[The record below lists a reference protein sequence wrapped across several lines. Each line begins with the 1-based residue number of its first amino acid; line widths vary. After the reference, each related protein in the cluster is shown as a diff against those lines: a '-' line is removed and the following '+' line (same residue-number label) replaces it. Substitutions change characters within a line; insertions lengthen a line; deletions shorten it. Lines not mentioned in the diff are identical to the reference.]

1 MKNQK
6 YDFLIIG
13 GGIIGTMIHYY
24 LQKDNKN
31 ILQIEKNN
39 YLADETTHGNSGVL
53 HGGFDAENPVEA
65 KLNVI
70 GTKLWKENI
79 FPKFKNIPNLKI
91 DSLIVAFNKIEEK
104 ELEVLHKR
112 GLKNKLDPNDIKI
125 ISKEE
130 ILKIEP
136 NINKNVKK
144 AFLCTSSYVIDPV
157 VATNEIAREVS
168 KNSEILKSTEATNIV
183 RKKDYYEV
191 ELNHKLIIKVK
202 KIINAAGHYAS
213 KISSMANEG
222 DHKTFTR
229 RGEYRILA
237 KTENKKVNNV
247 VFKVPTIYGKGVIVA
262 PMPDGRVL
270 VGPTAEENIPIE
282 DTKLVTLNKW
292 KLIGKIGSKLIPS
305 LDLSKTEKTF
315 AGSRSIYK
323 KTNDFLIDYGKNKD
337 FINLIGI
344 KSPGL
349 SSAPAIAKKVVKM
362 ILN

>member
-6 YDFLIIG
+6 YDVLIIG

-24 LQKDNKN
+24 LQKNIKN

-39 YLADETTHGNSGVL
+39 YLADETTQGNSGVL

-70 GTKLWKENI
+70 GTKLWKEDI
-79 FPKFKNIPNLKI
+79 LTKFNNIPNLKI
-91 DSLIVAFNKIEEK
+91 NSLIVAFNKIEEK
-104 ELEVLHKR
+104 ELKILYKR
-112 GLKNKLDPNDIKI
+112 GIKNKLNPNDIKI

-130 ILKIEP
+130 IIKIEP

-157 VATNEIAREVS
+157 IATNEIAREIS
-168 KNSEILKSTEATNIV
+168 RNSEIIKSNEATNIK

-191 ELNHKLIIKVK
+191 ELNHKIIIKTK
-202 KIINAAGHYAS
+202 KIINATGHYAS
-213 KISSMANEG
+213 KISKMANEG
-222 DHKTFTR
+222 DYKTVAR
-229 RGEYRILA
+229 RGEYRILS
-237 KTENKKVNNV
+237 KSENDKINNI
-247 VFKVPTIYGKGVIVA
+247 VFKVPTIHGKGVIVS
-262 PMPDGRVL
+262 PMPSGRVL
-270 VGPTAEENIPIE
+270 VGPTAEENVPIE
-282 DTKLVTLNKW
+282 NTRLVTLNKW

-315 AGSRSIYK
+315 AGSRPIYE
-323 KTNDFLIDYGKNKD
+323 KTNDFLIDYGKNKE